1 MLLSPPTLRAMSSVP
16 CELTACDPAELARPK
31 RFAARL
37 PIPAAVTVL
46 LLMSSALPRLRAML
60 SPRLPKVPEPCV
72 VAVPLLPTWVAIPNN
87 PFAEAVAASPS
98 AIPKVNASPVWA
110 AELVPSAKAAPKSP
124 LALAVAPSPMAIA
137 APKIELV
144 QPPPLPMPKIEA
156 QVALA
161 AGAVPR
167 PVPARAA
174 AHTPAAT
181 VAMAVRR
188 AEVLGEVINVLKSA
202 VCGFGA
208 RARPN

>member
-1 MLLSPPTLRAMSSVP
+1 
-16 CELTACDPAELARPK
+16 
-31 RFAARL
+31 
-37 PIPAAVTVL
+37 
-46 LLMSSALPRLRAML
+46 ML

-72 VAVPLLPTWVAIPNN
+72 VAEPLLPTWVAIPNN
-87 PFAEAVAASPS
+87 PVAEAVAASPN
-98 AIPKVNASPVWA
+98 AVAKVNASPVWA
-110 AELVPSAKAAPKSP
+110 AELVPSAMAAPKSP
-124 LALAVAPSPMAIA
+124 SALAVAPSPMAIA

-181 VAMAVRR
+181 AAMAVRR
-188 AEVLGEVINVLKSA
+188 AGVVGEVIIVLTSV

-208 RARPN
+208 NTVKLINHN